1 MTPTVLFVDDD
12 KNLLQGLMRV
22 LRSQP
27 YNLLTANSA
36 EEASYL
42 LKTNKIEVVVS
53 DECMPG
59 MRGTE
64 YLKWVAEHFPQTVR
78 ILLTGNPSP
87 ETAVSAVN
95 EGQVFRFLTKPC
107 RDWDLAMAIR
117 DALDE
122 CSAAD
127 EQYAKSNS

>member
-1 MTPTVLFVDDD
+1 MTATVLLVDDD
-12 KNLLQGLMRV
+12 KNLLQGLMRA

-27 YNLLTANSA
+27 YTLLTANSA
-36 EEASYL
+36 EEATFL
-42 LKTNKIEVVVS
+42 LKSNTIDVVVS

-64 YLKWVAEHFPQTVR
+64 YLQWVAKNFPKTVR

-87 ETAVSAVN
+87 DTAVRAVN
-95 EGQVFRFLTKPC
+95 QGQVFRFLTKPC

-117 DALDE
+117 DAIDLRED
-122 CSAAD
+122 
-127 EQYAKSNS
+127 QAKELVDS